1 MANGDYAVTNT
12 GTDGHN
18 SRLPD
23 SVVVR
28 IVAEVVNRLGYRP
41 WRGRP
46 EAHRML
52 TEAAPATATKAQ
64 RRFNGDGHRSLT
76 AWAHTASQA
85 FTAPGGPVRL

>member
-12 GTDGHN
+12 GTDVHN

-41 WRGRP
+41 HTRARAAGRWDSQNL
-46 EAHRML
+46 EALPKSDKDTIPTRW
-52 TEAAPATATKAQ
+52 
-64 RRFNGDGHRSLT
+64 G
-76 AWAHTASQA
+76 
-85 FTAPGGPVRL
+85 